1 MSRLDDLAKEVAD
14 DQAAVDGV
22 TENTRKRVI
31 RMGKS
36 LRKMQDVQKKEQD
49 ETGQTWKEWCEE
61 QKSSRATFPSWQHVA
76 KYALISRHPG
86 AYKAGMSINE
96 AYKQAGKWKKNGGN
110 EPPKEKLTIKA
121 RPLITIGAAAGKLE
135 RKIEKLA
142 ESDMVD
148 MATEQKWTDDEI
160 DGATDAVTLLRQSCN
175 LLLRNLRGLR
185 EEA

>member
-36 LRKMQDVQKKEQD
+36 LRKMQVEQKKEQD
-49 ETGQTWKEWCEE
+49 ETGQTWKDWCDDR
-61 QKSSRATFPSWQHVA
+61 KSRPATFPSATQS
-76 KYALISRHPG
+76 KYYVLIGRYPG
-86 AYKAGMSINE
+86 AYKTGMSIKE
-96 AYKQAGKWKKNGGN
+96 AYKEAGKWKKNGGN
-110 EPPKEKLTIKA
+110 EPLKEKLTIKA

-135 RKIEKLA
+135 RKIEKLV
-142 ESDMVD
+142 ESDMLET
-148 MATEQKWTDDEI
+148 ATAQEWTDDEI

>member
-1 MSRLDDLAKEVAD
+1 MTRLDDMAKEVAE

-36 LRKMQDVQKKEQD
+36 LRKMQVEQKKEQD
-49 ETGQTWKEWCEE
+49 ETGQTWKGWCEE
-61 QKSSRATFPSWQHVA
+61 QKIDRPSFPAHSQSIR
-76 KYALISRHPG
+76 YILIGRYPG
-86 AYKAGMSINE
+86 AYKAGMSIKE
-96 AYKQAGKWKKNGGN
+96 AYKEAGLWKKNGGN
-110 EPPKEKLTIKA
+110 EPLKEKLTIKA

-135 RKIEKLA
+135 RKIEKLV
-142 ESDMVD
+142 ESDMLET
-148 MATEQKWTDDEI
+148 ATAQEWTDDEI